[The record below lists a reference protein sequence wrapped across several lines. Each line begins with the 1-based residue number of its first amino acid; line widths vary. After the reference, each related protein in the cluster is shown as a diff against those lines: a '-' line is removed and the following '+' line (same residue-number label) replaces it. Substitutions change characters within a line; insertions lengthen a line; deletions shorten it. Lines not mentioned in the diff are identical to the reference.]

1 MSEEERSVEYGEK
14 EGTGNAVGNGT
25 VFVNADAA
33 DKGSAA
39 DNEKTVETGS
49 AARASCAENG
59 DGINAADS
67 VASACE
73 HARHRYHVPDAAEIG
88 KLIKKYHIA
97 EFFKSNAVLL
107 IAIAAALITSIFVPF
122 DAQYAD
128 YFDWR
133 TLTCLFCTLAVVAA
147 FKNIK
152 FFVWLADRIVRRFKS
167 LRTVIA
173 SLVFVT
179 YFGSMIMANDMA
191 LVTFLPLGYFVLD
204 SCGDRKHLAFT
215 FIMQNIAA
223 NLGGMLTPFGNPQNL
238 YMYSYFNIGAGEF
251 FKIMALPFA
260 AAFVLIA
267 VICLVVKKEKVVVTT
282 AEKKTPPVRRM
293 AVYGVMFV
301 FSVLIV
307 FRIFPYY
314 WGLLAVFVAVCALD
328 YRALFKVDYGLL
340 LTFCAFF
347 VFSGNMARIEAVNS
361 FFAYLMDKDPLIF
374 GVLCCQVI
382 SNVPSAVLLSRFTTA
397 YPALLVAVNL
407 GGLGTPIAS
416 LASLITLNTYR
427 KLMPGETKNY
437 LLKFLLINFGFL
449 AALIGVGYLNPLIL
463 ALG

>member
-1 MSEEERSVEYGEK
+1 MSGDDKPLDSGEK
-14 EGTGNAVGNGT
+14 ERNE
-25 VFVNADAA
+25 
-33 DKGSAA
+33 
-39 DNEKTVETGS
+39 NEKSTAE
-49 AARASCAENG
+49 ASCAPTGKE
-59 DGINAADS
+59 
-67 VASACE
+67 SATAPAGGAC
-73 HARHRYHVPDAAEIG
+73 ARHRHHMPDAEEIR
-88 KLIKKYHIA
+88 KLIKKYHVA
-97 EFFKSNAVLL
+97 EFLKSNAVLL
-107 IAIAAALITSIFVPF
+107 IAIAAALVTSIFVPF

-152 FFVWLADRIVRRFKS
+152 FFVWLADCIVRRFKS

-173 SLVFVT
+173 SLIFVT

-251 FKIMALPFA
+251 FRIMALPFA

-267 VICLVVKKEKVVVTT
+267 ATCFFVKKEKVVVTT
-282 AEKKTPPVRRM
+282 ARKKTPPVWRM
-293 AVYGVMFV
+293 VVYGILFV

-314 WGLLAVFVAVCALD
+314 WGLLAVFVAVLALD

-347 VFSGNMARIEAVNS
+347 VFSGNMARIDAGGLRLVAHVLRVLRIQRKHGAHRRDQLFLRISYGERSAYFRRDMLSVHQQRAERGAS
-361 FFAYLMDKDPLIF
+361 VAIHIGLFRFARRRQF
-374 GVLCCQVI
+374 GRFGYPD
-382 SNVPSAVLLSRFTTA
+382 SLSREPDYAEYVSQA
-397 YPALLVAVNL
+397 YARGNKE
-407 GGLGTPIAS
+407 IS
-416 LASLITLNTYR
+416 S
-427 KLMPGETKNY
+427 
-437 LLKFLLINFGFL
+437 
-449 AALIGVGYLNPLIL
+449 
-463 ALG
+463 